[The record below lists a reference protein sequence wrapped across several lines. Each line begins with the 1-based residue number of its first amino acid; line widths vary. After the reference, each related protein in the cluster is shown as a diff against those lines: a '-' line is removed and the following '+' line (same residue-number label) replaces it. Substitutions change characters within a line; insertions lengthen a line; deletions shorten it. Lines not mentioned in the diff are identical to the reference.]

1 MKNFAWILIGIA
13 AALAGVLLLLPEPG
27 DETPDPAST
36 SERTLITNSRIF
48 DGEQFIE
55 DATLVIA
62 DGRVE
67 ALGRDLVVDDG
78 AEIVDASGKTI
89 LPGLV
94 DAHVHSFGT
103 ARADALRFGVTTML
117 DMFRPPLDFEQTHA
131 ERESLAPTDQ
141 ADLYSAGF
149 LATAPG
155 GHGTQYG
162 IEVPTLTG
170 PEEAAEWVAAR
181 KDEGSDWIK
190 IIIEPGWGERELPTL
205 DASTVQ
211 ALVAAAHANDLL
223 AVAHISTYDDALMAI
238 AAGIDG
244 LVHLFADRRLDQAF
258 IDAALA
264 ADIFVVPTTPVLAGM
279 YGHDD
284 TDWIT
289 THPVLGPRLTA
300 AQRDSLA
307 TRFPQQE
314 ADDSGWTNVQANV
327 RALHEAG
334 IPILAGSDAP
344 NPATTYGAS
353 LHHAL
358 LLLVAAG
365 LQPIDVL
372 RAASSVPAREFGLDN
387 RGCLQPGCRAD
398 LLLVDGNPLTD
409 IATTVIIDAVW
420 KNGQRVEFELP
431 ATRPAKPQAD
441 AVLASNIDLLAEPS
455 HWMAAADDYIGGASS
470 AAIAW
475 EQDNLAQDNGA
486 QQAGDKADTS
496 QVLAITGAVADG
508 YPFPYAGAMW
518 FASNMPMQPEDYS
531 GVARLLLQ
539 IDGASGEYQA
549 LFFSGASQA
558 AQPQQVPITVGQLNR
573 IELGQVDGL
582 DLTRLRAIGVFAS
595 GSARAVDFSIRAA
608 RIE

>member
-1 MKNFAWILIGIA
+1 MKNFAWIMIGIV

-27 DETPDPAST
+27 DETPEPEST
-36 SERTLITNSRIF
+36 AERTFITGARVF
-48 DGEQFIE
+48 DGKKFID
-55 DATLVIA
+55 DATLLIA
-62 DGRVE
+62 DSRVE
-67 ALGRDLVVDDG
+67 ALGSDLSVDDG
-78 AEIVDASGKTI
+78 AEIFDASGKTI
-89 LPGLV
+89 LPGLI
-94 DAHVHSFGT
+94 DAHVHGFGT

-117 DMFRPPLDFEQTHA
+117 DMFRPPFDFAQTHA
-131 ERESLAPTDQ
+131 ERESLAPTDR

-149 LATAPG
+149 LATAAG

-162 IEVPTLTG
+162 IDVPTVVG
-170 PEEAAEWVAAR
+170 PEQAADWVAAR

-190 IIIEPGWGERELPTL
+190 IIIEPGWGKRILPML
-205 DASTVQ
+205 DAVTVQ
-211 ALVAAAHANDLL
+211 ALVVAAHANDLL

-238 AAGIDG
+238 EAGIDG

-264 ADIFVVPTTPVLAGM
+264 ADIFVVPTTPVLVGM

-307 TRFPQQE
+307 TRFLQQE
-314 ADDSGWTNVQANV
+314 ADDSGWANVQANV

-358 LLLVAAG
+358 RLLVAAG
-365 LQPIDVL
+365 LQPIDAL

-398 LLLVDGNPLTD
+398 LLLVNGNPLTD
-409 IATTVIIDAVW
+409 IVATAMIDAVW
-420 KNGQRVEFELP
+420 KNGQRVEFDMPAQLPETAP
-431 ATRPAKPQAD
+431 ATAAVAGEQNMLANPAR
-441 AVLASNIDLLAEPS
+441 
-455 HWMAAADDYIGGASS
+455 WMAAADDYMGGASS

-475 EQDNLAQDNGA
+475 KQDNGA

-496 QVLAITGAVADG
+496 QALAITGAVADG

-518 FASNMPMQPEDYS
+518 FASDTPMQPEDYS
-531 GVARLLLQ
+531 GYARLLLH
-539 IDGASGEYQA
+539 IDSAPGEYQA

-558 AQPQQVPITVGQLNR
+558 AQPVPVPITVGQINR
-573 IELGQVDGL
+573 IELGEVDGL

-595 GSARAVDFSIRAA
+595 GSARAVDFTIRAA
-608 RIE
+608 SIE